1 MLSPISR
8 LSVEAQGTQGL
19 LDLVAIMTP
28 RCGFQGQF
36 DSACRRAT
44 AHVEAGVCPSLVESV
59 TPVGEKV
66 AEVALDV
73 TPGTA
78 VLLGMLPYR

>member
-1 MLSPISR
+1 
-8 LSVEAQGTQGL
+8 
-19 LDLVAIMTP
+19 
-28 RCGFQGQF
+28 
-36 DSACRRAT
+36 
-44 AHVEAGVCPSLVESV
+44 VEAGVCPSLVESV